1 MVLYGEMVDTRT
13 NTGKIKLV
21 KLYFILLISL
31 ATDVSSYYKTFIS
44 LYLSAVPSSIV
55 NIT

>member
-44 LYLSAVPSSIV
+44 LYLSAVP
-55 NIT
+55 